1 MLVPKL
7 RFKREDGTDYPEWE
21 KQRIGDLF
29 YKGNER
35 NNGQF
40 DKTKWISVAKMY
52 YQVPDKVTSNNIDTR
67 TYVMR
72 IGDMAFEGHPNSDF
86 LFGRFVV
93 NDIGDGVISELFPI
107 YRHKTEYVL
116 KYWKYAIQIE
126 KVMAHIYR
134 RSITSSGVSS
144 NKLNDDDFQRESI
157 CVPCLEEQQK
167 IADFLSTVDEVI
179 AQSEAEV
186 QNLEQQKK
194 AAMQKI
200 FSQEVRFKREDGTD
214 YPEWEE
220 KPFVSFC
227 DVITEQTGFDY
238 TKTIKRALLTEQKD
252 GTLPYLQTKNFT
264 RIKFDYSTDYYI
276 PIEVAN
282 QFERI
287 ILDRK
292 CLLFSIV
299 GASVGN
305 IALFPNTV
313 KCFLS
318 RAICVAKPIKE
329 EWTAYLYHFMCS
341 ELGQSQ
347 IRNATKGS
355 VQATITIEDI
365 RAFSI
370 KTPCLE
376 EQKKIADFRSA
387 YDEAIS
393 YAKQELDKWKELKK
407 GLLQQMFV

>member
-29 YKGNER
+29 YKVNER

-134 RSITSSGVSS
+134 RSITSSWASS
-144 NKLNDDDFQRESI
+144 NKLNNDDFQRESI

-167 IADFLSTVDEVI
+167 IADFLSTVDE
-179 AQSEAEV
+179 
-186 QNLEQQKK
+186 
-194 AAMQKI
+194 
-200 FSQEVRFKREDGTD
+200 
-214 YPEWEE
+214 
-220 KPFVSFC
+220 
-227 DVITEQTGFDY
+227 
-238 TKTIKRALLTEQKD
+238 
-252 GTLPYLQTKNFT
+252 
-264 RIKFDYSTDYYI
+264 
-276 PIEVAN
+276 
-282 QFERI
+282 
-287 ILDRK
+287 
-292 CLLFSIV
+292 
-299 GASVGN
+299 
-305 IALFPNTV
+305 
-313 KCFLS
+313 
-318 RAICVAKPIKE
+318 
-329 EWTAYLYHFMCS
+329 
-341 ELGQSQ
+341 
-347 IRNATKGS
+347 
-355 VQATITIEDI
+355 
-365 RAFSI
+365 
-370 KTPCLE
+370 
-376 EQKKIADFRSA
+376 
-387 YDEAIS
+387 AIS

>member
-1 MLVPKL
+1 MSVPKL

-21 KQRIGDLF
+21 KHRIGDLF
-29 YKGNER
+29 YKVNER

-40 DKTKWISVAKMY
+40 DKTKWISVARMY

-72 IGDMAFEGHPNSDF
+72 LGDMAFEGHPNSDF

-126 KVMAHIYR
+126 QVMAHIYR
-134 RSITSSGVSS
+134 KSITSSGASS
-144 NKLNDDDFQRESI
+144 NKLNDDDFLRESI
-157 CVPCLEEQQK
+157 CVPCLEEQRK
-167 IADFLSTVDEVI
+167 IADFLSNVDEVI

-220 KPFVSFC
+220 KKLKDISRYIVKKGTGAKNTFVG
-227 DVITEQTGFDY
+227 TENMRKNCAGVLFVDSDMTSVKG
-238 TKTIKRALLTEQKD
+238 TIYEHSDILFSNIR
-252 GTLPYLQTKNFT
+252 PYLK
-264 RIKFDYSTDYYI
+264 K
-276 PIEVAN
+276 AWKA
-282 QFERI
+282 
-287 ILDRK
+287 DR
-292 CLLFSIV
+292 C
-299 GASVGN
+299 G
-305 IALFPNTV
+305 
-313 KCFLS
+313 
-318 RAICVAKPIKE
+318 ICSSDV
-329 EWTAYLYHFMCS
+329 FC
-341 ELGQSQ
+341 
-347 IRNATKGS
+347 
-355 VQATITIEDI
+355 I
-365 RAFSI
+365 RANNFVDSNFLYTI
-370 KTPCLE
+370 ISSDSFFEYTMQGAKGTKMPRGDKNHIMNMPIFVPCLE
-376 EQKKIADFRSA
+376 EQQKITDFLSA
-387 YDEAIS
+387 FDESIN
-393 YAKQELDKWKELKK
+393 YAKQELEKWKELKK